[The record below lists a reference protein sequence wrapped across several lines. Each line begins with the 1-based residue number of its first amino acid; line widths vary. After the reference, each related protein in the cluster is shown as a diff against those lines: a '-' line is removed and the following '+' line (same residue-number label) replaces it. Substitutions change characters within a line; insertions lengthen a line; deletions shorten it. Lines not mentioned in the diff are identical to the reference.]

1 MNTNRLVPI
10 YSPGDTLPDRSD
22 GIVRRYGM
30 DGDRY
35 LTAGE
40 IGDRADVLWDKAQ
53 ACGKTDWFV
62 QIVCRLRLAETSSNG
77 SALEAV
83 MILAAA
89 GITWYDICYMK
100 S

>member
-1 MNTNRLVPI
+1 MPT
-10 YSPGDTLPDRSD
+10 YSPGDTLPDQSD

-35 LTAGE
+35 LTQTE
-40 IGDRADVLWDKAQ
+40 IGDRADVLWTKAQ
-53 ACGKTDWFV
+53 TYGKTDWFV
-62 QIVCRLRLAETSSNG
+62 QIVSRLRLAETFDNG
-77 SALEAV
+77 SPLDAV

-89 GITWYDICYMK
+89 GVTWAAICQMK